1 MDTNDY
7 IREDVASIRRLASGD
22 PDARQIYDKLADDRL
37 VRHAA
42 NAMQEKLQLARVK
55 GRGGWWNS
63 DECTIE
69 HLRTLLRE
77 HVEKGDMRDVLNL
90 AAMVYVREIA
100 DMRPNKIKQSEIDS
114 SNDFGGSINLW
125 RQKYDCDVP
134 VYLAQQPAPSAVA
147 DLIAALEEARSA
159 INSMKVEAETAAQ
172 GDEQMMLEACET
184 ISNEGLQAD
193 MAIRAALASR
203 GMTCL

>member
-100 DMRPNKIKQSEIDS
+100 DLRPNALCSADAV
-114 SNDFGGSINLW
+114 GGRL
-125 RQKYDCDVP
+125 RRMVRPEGQKG
-134 VYLAQQPAPSAVA
+134 APS
-147 DLIAALEEARSA
+147 LEDGRGPRKSAGPRKRRSA
-159 INSMKVEAETAAQ
+159 ETPKEKPVRKANRWSKCWPA
-172 GDEQMMLEACET
+172 
-184 ISNEGLQAD
+184 
-193 MAIRAALASR
+193 
-203 GMTCL
+203 

>member
-100 DMRPNKIKQSEIDS
+100 DMRPNYRS
-114 SNDFGGSINLW
+114 SDQAIADAM
-125 RQKYDCDVP
+125 RAVIAAIVERCDVEYWDI
-134 VYLAQQPAPSAVA
+134 VDDVRR
-147 DLIAALEEARSA
+147 ERSW
-159 INSMKVEAETAAQ
+159 N
-172 GDEQMMLEACET
+172 L
-184 ISNEGLQAD
+184 SN
-193 MAIRAALASR
+193 ALAR
-203 GMTCL
+203 TACGIPARREEQED

>member
-1 MDTNDY
+1 MQDVLLLAVARGRAITDPGFMAWAKGA
-7 IREDVASIRRLASGD
+7 IR
-22 PDARQIYDKLADDRL
+22 DRL

-100 DMRPNKIKQSEIDS
+100 DMRPN
-114 SNDFGGSINLW
+114 
-125 RQKYDCDVP
+125 V
-134 VYLAQQPAPSAVA
+134 
-147 DLIAALEEARSA
+147 
-159 INSMKVEAETAAQ
+159 
-172 GDEQMMLEACET
+172 
-184 ISNEGLQAD
+184 
-193 MAIRAALASR
+193 
-203 GMTCL
+203 

>member
-100 DMRPNKIKQSEIDS
+100 DMRPNRRVQ
-114 SNDFGGSINLW
+114 
-125 RQKYDCDVP
+125 
-134 VYLAQQPAPSAVA
+134 
-147 DLIAALEEARSA
+147 
-159 INSMKVEAETAAQ
+159 AE
-172 GDEQMMLEACET
+172 
-184 ISNEGLQAD
+184 
-193 MAIRAALASR
+193 RAAGEGSAATT
-203 GMTCL
+203 G